1 MRIIV
6 TIALFVFTSVLLF
19 ADNTFPY
26 SYSMFEYL
34 QGGQIVV
41 TSGNSPEEQALS
53 FFIKPNWSEDADAI
67 YAWKGIKRKNAKGAA
82 IGSAY
87 ILASEPL
94 NKSILSL
101 WKKNNRFFLSV
112 IDSNLTMKLITEI
125 KGNWKPYL
133 PIDAKWLGKTGEN
146 EYGLFL
152 NQTFFICKYE
162 DAKLSVKTIASDVV
176 TASSLFTQNRKTKYK
191 AVYLVYKEAGGIIN
205 FLTNDNKEKFSARI
219 PISDDVFLQ
228 KFKEQAAVISYSKSY
243 PNSMLK
249 IVTPE
254 RGVISETWLET
265 SGEKIKVDF
274 SGKTGKIFFLETD
287 NERYYLN
294 VFDYS
299 KKSKKT
305 DYPRIE
311 IPVELIEPMGLW
323 LIDRTLIALFRN
335 GIATFDQSGEVLAI
349 DFFPFGEYFINKNK
363 LIINRINNHLI
374 LSSPTSSI
382 ILKRQEHDFWYI
394 NRFIDNFGR
403 ILLPTSLILIILI
416 LFIFFRRQKALLEA
430 VLNLPATG
438 VVFIIDKYGRLKRA
452 NGSGKKLLGI
462 TDSIPMRRMFRYYCE
477 MEHTKPITELVDK
490 AIATRDTF
498 TQKLNI
504 VKANDM
510 FEWVFNVIALR
521 NATGIYK
528 GFVLTGI
535 DITEQ
540 LERKRLS
547 NWAQLAHDM
556 QTNLSTIRLNAEQ
569 FDIEDGTNNANR
581 RKKIIHQV
589 GLLIQRV
596 RDVVTVGRSD
606 TINKELVDGFDICH
620 EVRSEFDEA
629 VFPNVSF
636 TVDVQHYNIVCDKPK
651 MIRAVRNAVE
661 NGIKSMQGK
670 PGSITITNWN
680 DAKYAYIGVQDTG
693 PGMDDKTM
701 KKMLTP
707 YFTTAKRT
715 GGAGIGTMIMQH
727 VMELHGGEIQVKSE
741 LGVGTQII
749 FCIPNYAHNKTS
761 KAIADKVSSLKSVKK

>member
-1 MRIIV
+1 
-6 TIALFVFTSVLLF
+6 
-19 ADNTFPY
+19 
-26 SYSMFEYL
+26 MFEYL
-34 QGGQIVV
+34 QGGQVV
-41 TSGNSPEEQALS
+41 ITSSDSKEEQVLS
-53 FFIKPNWSEDADAI
+53 FFVKPNWSEDADAL
-67 YAWKGIKRKNAKGAA
+67 YSWRGMKRQNAKGAA
-82 IGSAY
+82 IGSSY
-87 ILASEPL
+87 ILASYPL
-94 NKSILSL
+94 KKSILSL
-101 WKKNNRFFLSV
+101 WKDSRGFFISV
-112 IDSNLTMKLITEI
+112 IDSNLTMKCVTEV
-125 KGNWKPYL
+125 KGNWNPYF
-133 PIDAKWLGKTGEN
+133 PISAQWLGKTGAN

-152 NQTFFICKYE
+152 NQTFFICRFYGL
-162 DAKLSVKTIASDVV
+162 DSLTVIPVSSDVV
-176 TASSLFTQNRKTKYK
+176 TVTSLYDEKRKSKYK
-191 AVYLVYKEAGGIIN
+191 AVYLLYKEASGIIN
-205 FLTNDNKEKFSARI
+205 FLSNNNEEKFSARI

-228 KFKEQAAVISYSKSY
+228 KFKNRAAIISYSKSY
-243 PNSMLK
+243 PNSLLK
-249 IVTPE
+249 IVDPE
-254 RGVISETWLET
+254 RGVISETWIET

-274 SGKTGKIFFLETD
+274 SGGTGKIFFLESD
-287 NERYYLN
+287 NQQYYLN
-294 VFDYS
+294 IFDYS
-299 KKSKKT
+299 KKNNGNNN
-305 DYPRIE
+305 PRIE
-311 IPVELIEPMGLW
+311 IPSELIEPMGLW
-323 LIDRTLIALFRN
+323 LLDGILIALFRN
-335 GIATFDQSGEVLAI
+335 GIATFDCTGKVLAI
-349 DFFPFGEYFINKNK
+349 DFFPFGEYFTNHKK
-363 LIINRINNHLI
+363 LSIDRIKDYLV
-374 LSSPTSSI
+374 LASPTSSV
-382 ILKRQEHDFWYI
+382 ILKRQEHDLWYI
-394 NRFIDNFGR
+394 NRFFANFGR
-403 ILLPTSLILIILI
+403 ILLPTILILIIII

-477 MEHTKPITELVDK
+477 MEHTKPITELVEK

-569 FDIEDGTNNANR
+569 FDIEEGTNNANR

-606 TINKELVDGFDICH
+606 TINKELVDAYDICH

-636 TVDVQHYNIVCDKPK
+636 AVDVQHFNIFCDKPK

-670 PGSITITNWN
+670 PGSIVITNWN

-707 YFTTAKRT
+707 YFTTAKKS

-741 LGVGTQII
+741 LGVGTQIV

-761 KAIADKVSSLKSVKK
+761 KAIADKVSSLRPEKN